1 MSMVRIASFSIMSNG
16 EKLDSFKPT
25 RGIRQ
30 YDPISPYLFLLAA
43 DGDEQQRG

>member
-1 MSMVRIASFSIMSNG
+1 MSMVRIVSFSVMSNG
-16 EKLDSFKPT
+16 EKLDIFKPT

-43 DGDEQQRG
+43 DIDEQQRG